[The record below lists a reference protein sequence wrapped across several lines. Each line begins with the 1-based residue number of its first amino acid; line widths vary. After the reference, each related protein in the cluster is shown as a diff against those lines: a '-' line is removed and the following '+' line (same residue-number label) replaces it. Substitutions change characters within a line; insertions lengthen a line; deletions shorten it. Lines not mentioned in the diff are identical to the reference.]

1 MSHAQGSSVPRAGGP
16 PPVGRPAFLYLHG
29 FASSPA
35 STKARAFAAWAAE
48 RGLPL
53 EILDLRVPSFERL
66 LLSAMIERVG
76 AAIDAA
82 GGAAAR
88 VALVGSSLGG
98 LTALR
103 VAEAEPRVCSVFAM
117 APALGIVPRWKARLG
132 EAAWDAWRATGFLEV
147 DDHATHQ
154 KARVHWGFVDEL
166 MRFDAE
172 RGSAPDVR
180 VPVTIIHGTE
190 DDVVDIASSRRWA
203 KERAHVRLREVED
216 SHELGRSIPAILEE
230 ADRFFAGFV
239 EPALPS
245 PP

>member
-1 MSHAQGSSVPRAGGP
+1 MSHAHPFRGGA
-16 PPVGRPAFLYLHG
+16 GRPVFLYLHG

-35 STKARAFAAWAAE
+35 STKAQAFAGWAAD

-53 EILDLRVPSFERL
+53 EVLDLRVPSFERL
-66 LLSAMIERVG
+66 LLSAMIERVS

-88 VALVGSSLGG
+88 VALIGSSLGG
-98 LTALR
+98 LAALR
-103 VAEAEPRVCSVFAM
+103 VAEAEPRVCALFAM

-132 EAAWDAWRATGFLEV
+132 EDAWEAWRTTGFLEV
-147 DDHATHQ
+147 DDHATHR

-166 MRFDAE
+166 IRFDAE

-180 VPVTIIHGTE
+180 VPVAIVHGTA
-190 DDVVDIASSRRWA
+190 DDVVDIASSRGWA

-216 SHELGRSIPAILEE
+216 SHELGGSIPTILAE
-230 ADRFFAGFV
+230 ADRFFAAFLG
-239 EPALPS
+239 PS
-245 PP
+245 RASP